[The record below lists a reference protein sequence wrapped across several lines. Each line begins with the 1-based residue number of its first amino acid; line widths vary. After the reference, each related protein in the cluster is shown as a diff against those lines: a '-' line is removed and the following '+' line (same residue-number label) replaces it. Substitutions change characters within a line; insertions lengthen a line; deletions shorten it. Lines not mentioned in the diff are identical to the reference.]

1 MFNVRSPDGRFNDAF
16 SAYAYHTSQLDEFAE
31 RLAEEDDPNDVWVQA
46 RIACDLDI
54 NLVRLTDNEIKYIEE
69 EVAMRR

>member
-1 MFNVRSPDGRFNDAF
+1 MFNVRSPDGRFNGAF

-46 RIACDLDI
+46 RIACDLGI
-54 NLVRLTDNEIKYIEE
+54 NLDRLTDSEIEYIKE

>member
-1 MFNVRSPDGRFNDAF
+1 MFNVRSPDGRFNAAF
-16 SAYAYHTSQLDEFAE
+16 SAYVYHTSKLDEFAE

-46 RIACDLDI
+46 RIACDLGI